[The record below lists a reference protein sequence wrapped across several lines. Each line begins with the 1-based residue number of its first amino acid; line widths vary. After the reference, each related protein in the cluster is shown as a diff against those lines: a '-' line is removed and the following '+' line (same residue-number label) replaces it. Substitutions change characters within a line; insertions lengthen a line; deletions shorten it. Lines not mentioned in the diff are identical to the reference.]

1 MIQTARGVL
10 QTCSGVHGTRAGRG
24 MRFNSSRPSESASYR
39 NRLFPSEAVGRRN
52 HLLHREQSLIFH
64 SKAGVMESNT
74 QYLILSCTRAM
85 LQSPGA
91 AGQEQEQEQ
100 VQEVQEAADGAG
112 QQHRRHVARGDA
124 VTELL
129 QLQSETP
136 VLLVDLR
143 QRLLRELKDA
153 NNSS

>member
-1 MIQTARGVL
+1 
-10 QTCSGVHGTRAGRG
+10 
-24 MRFNSSRPSESASYR
+24 
-39 NRLFPSEAVGRRN
+39 
-52 HLLHREQSLIFH
+52 
-64 SKAGVMESNT
+64 MESNT

-91 AGQEQEQEQ
+91 AGQVQEQVAPQ

-112 QQHRRHVARGDA
+112 QQQRRHVARGDA

>member
-39 NRLFPSEAVGRRN
+39 NRLSPSEAVGRRN

-100 VQEVQEAADGAG
+100 AEPLEQWQHSEQGVAG
-112 QQHRRHVARGDA
+112 ERRLQQKKQKQWQWD
-124 VTELL
+124 
-129 QLQSETP
+129 Q
-136 VLLVDLR
+136 
-143 QRLLRELKDA
+143 
-153 NNSS
+153 

>member
-1 MIQTARGVL
+1 MIQTARGVW

-39 NRLFPSEAVGRRN
+39 NRLSPSEAVGRRN

-91 AGQEQEQEQ
+91 AGQEQEQ
-100 VQEVQEAADGAG
+100 VQEEQDAADGAG
-112 QQHRRHVARGDA
+112 QQQRRHVARGDA

>member
-10 QTCSGVHGTRAGRG
+10 QTCSGVLGTRAGRG

-39 NRLFPSEAVGRRN
+39 NRLCPSEAVGRRN

>member
-39 NRLFPSEAVGRRN
+39 NRLSPSEAVGRRN

-124 VTELL
+124 GTELL